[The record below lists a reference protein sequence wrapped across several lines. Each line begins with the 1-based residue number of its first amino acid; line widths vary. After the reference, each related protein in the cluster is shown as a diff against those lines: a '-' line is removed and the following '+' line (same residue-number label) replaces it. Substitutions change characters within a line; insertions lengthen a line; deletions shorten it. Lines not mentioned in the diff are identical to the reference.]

1 MRAWWRRMALAC
13 LLLLAVGATFGP
25 VKSETVVEPSPTAS
39 AATHQIRSSAATQDS
54 APTPRPES
62 TPTATPTPGPAEAVE
77 EPQVGFSLGDLQFF
91 AANWRDVFE
100 ALTEGEQTCITDEIG
115 ATRLSTLLRQPL
127 LEFLTPLA
135 PWHVDFFGCL
145 EEDTALGLL
154 IFWLE
159 EGESERLTANSL
171 SCAREFLAPG
181 DIATYVAGILPDAS
195 SESEAASRQVLRGLL
210 DCNVRPLRD
219 SVRGWIVGHSVEVSL
234 CLHSRMNEAVIASLL
249 ERPDPAGAEP
259 WQQQVLRCLDN
270 STLVD
275 LLFGVLATESG
286 EVLPDHED
294 CARRE
299 LNYRV
304 ADIVAVR
311 LSGSDADRA
320 AASQALVDGLR
331 SCIPDLILSGE
342 DAHPVDRRV
351 RLYSSTDSSCV
362 QVEIGEAFLDLVL
375 GKPFRPEPESDRTAQ
390 GCLVKPA
397 MTAGFLALLSRHVDG
412 ITGEHGSCVRSYVA
426 DARFDV
432 ALLADQSPADLPAF
446 QEFAA
451 GYGACISDLL
461 ASAGDGDGLA
471 PSPIWQFATGGPVV
485 PAPLVSDGVVYAGS
499 DDSHVYALDAGTGEL
514 RWSFGT
520 GGAVRSSPTV
530 AAGILYVG
538 SDDNH
543 LYALDAG
550 TGELRWEFDTGD
562 PVQYQPAVHEG
573 IVYLNAR
580 AGDVHKLHALDAV
593 SGERIWVADLP
604 VAFTMESAPNGRG
617 LSGLR
622 GEPHG

>member
-1 MRAWWRRMALAC
+1 M
-13 LLLLAVGATFGP
+13 
-25 VKSETVVEPSPTAS
+25 STAS
-39 AATHQIRSSAATQDS
+39 
-54 APTPRPES
+54 P
-62 TPTATPTPGPAEAVE
+62 
-77 EPQVGFSLGDLQFF
+77 
-91 AANWRDVFE
+91 
-100 ALTEGEQTCITDEIG
+100 
-115 ATRLSTLLRQPL
+115 
-127 LEFLTPLA
+127 
-135 PWHVDFFGCL
+135 
-145 EEDTALGLL
+145 
-154 IFWLE
+154 
-159 EGESERLTANSL
+159 
-171 SCAREFLAPG
+171 
-181 DIATYVAGILPDAS
+181 
-195 SESEAASRQVLRGLL
+195 
-210 DCNVRPLRD
+210 
-219 SVRGWIVGHSVEVSL
+219 
-234 CLHSRMNEAVIASLL
+234 
-249 ERPDPAGAEP
+249 
-259 WQQQVLRCLDN
+259 
-270 STLVD
+270 
-275 LLFGVLATESG
+275 
-286 EVLPDHED
+286 
-294 CARRE
+294 
-299 LNYRV
+299 
-304 ADIVAVR
+304 
-311 LSGSDADRA
+311 
-320 AASQALVDGLR
+320 
-331 SCIPDLILSGE
+331 
-342 DAHPVDRRV
+342 
-351 RLYSSTDSSCV
+351 
-362 QVEIGEAFLDLVL
+362 
-375 GKPFRPEPESDRTAQ
+375 
-390 GCLVKPA
+390 
-397 MTAGFLALLSRHVDG
+397 
-412 ITGEHGSCVRSYVA
+412 GEHGSCVRSYVA

-604 VAFTMESAPNGRG
+604 VAFTMESAPTVAGSQVYAASLTGDLYALNALTGEVVWDVRSLNGPNRSTHGRRREG
-617 LSGLR
+617 LSDGCRQRHLR
-622 GEPHG
+622 AR